1 MFDQEYRIGHKEKGL
16 TVSVTC
22 PTLKTHETPERTQT
36 SIEEMQDLMS
46 TLGIEYTESFT
57 QNRAHL
63 DPGTI
68 IGPGKLEEIA
78 TFAKDNKQF
87 LSNKNLYTLC
97 KTHHL
102 KLHTLYGQ
110 NYSNHLVPKVKKWL
124 ELQREKVIG

>member
-1 MFDQEYRIGHKEKGL
+1 MSDSNKIKSFAHGEFNKANISNEENIKLKIEKGQDVFERGHNL
-16 TVSVTC
+16 KKVESV
-22 PTLKTHETPERTQT
+22 E
-36 SIEEMQDLMS
+36 
-46 TLGIEYTESFT
+46 
-57 QNRAHL
+57 
-63 DPGTI
+63 I
-68 IGPGKLEEIA
+68 IKQLRV
-78 TFAKDNKQF
+78 TFAEDNKKF